1 MKLGS
6 VLLTMLVIS
15 STASAEIIMNGESLI
30 INNPEVRHISDKILH
45 DLTQCEDLYVIAE
58 SYRAPAVIVLSEDE
72 KIIKTSGPF
81 IELWNVVGCNIN
93 THFVVEILP
102 IDENS
107 ASIEIR
113 VIPNGSERNI

>member
-6 VLLTMLVIS
+6 VLLTMLFMS
-15 STASAEIIMNGESLI
+15 ANASAEIIMNGESI
-30 INNPEVRHISDKILH
+30 IIDNPEVRGISDKILH
-45 DLTQCEDLYVIAE
+45 DLTQCEDLYVLAE
-58 SYRAPAVIVLSEDE
+58 SYRIPEVIELGEDK

-81 IELWNVVGCNIN
+81 LELWHVVGCNIK
-93 THFVVEILP
+93 THFVVEIFP
-102 IDENS
+102 IDENT